1 MTNYDCQ
8 SFNNNIKILIFYI
21 IMIIIIISFLFILTL
36 NIINYILFS
45 IYCINDIVLEY
56 TSEDPENI
64 ILKDK
69 YKYRLLNYIINLSYP
84 CKSNVYN
91 INNNY
96 DNNSS
101 DLYIHY
107 VIVYYNYIVKLLL
120 FIIILLF
127 IGFIYNMFNL
137 LITVVN
143 NNFCMKN
150 DTCQIIFSEIYEKH
164 TYIYYIIF
172 IIFVYVYLHSYIY
185 TYIFNRNVY
194 KDLYDLY
201 EGDNGEYQKTDIVV
215 SQAISLLNNKV
226 INNKGTS
233 IIPNTIVIFLNNLKN
248 ISYKNLQLTNILDKD
263 NILLPTSSEIFKE
276 MIADGLINNYKF
288 IIPNELANENNINIL
303 LKDIC
308 YIDIDKISS
317 KDDRISKDTKEILG
331 YKIFIYLI
339 YNYVIS
345 YNKEDPFII
354 HKLNNIYLNIY
365 ENIAKEHILYSN
377 TEKLQTAVDDENAKD
392 TEQDTERNT
401 EQDTEE
407 VFDIDYINNLIDNI
421 DNAGIKQMY
430 NEIKCSYTIKLL
442 MPENTKKTELSL
454 KLHDNATLL
463 LKYIKKYNEK
473 QIELKGT
480 SDETTALKE
489 LNTKLSYDSQ
499 TEYDEKKDRLQFII
513 QGKIN
518 AFADTFQDYSL
529 ENKTKKIINFNLY
542 KLNFYLAIEMLHT
555 VLFILIVLAI
565 LYKSNEYPF
574 IEKYINIII
583 GYALL
588 IIDEVFYSILGIYFI

>member
-1 MTNYDCQ
+1 
-8 SFNNNIKILIFYI
+8 
-21 IMIIIIISFLFILTL
+21 MIIIIISFLFILTL

-45 IYCINDIVLEY
+45 IYSINDIVLEY

>member
-91 INNNY
+91 VNNNY

-137 LITVVN
+137 LITVIN
-143 NNFCMKN
+143 NKYCMKN

-172 IIFVYVYLHSYIY
+172 IIFIYVYLHSYIY

-215 SQAISLLNNKV
+215 SQAISLLNNK
-226 INNKGTS
+226 GTS

-248 ISYKNLQLTNILDKD
+248 ISYKNLQLTNILDKY
-263 NILLPTSSEIFKE
+263 NILLPTSTEIFKE
-276 MIADGLINNYKF
+276 MIDDGLINNYKF

-308 YIDIDKISS
+308 YIDIDKILS
-317 KDDRISKDTKEILG
+317 KDDKISKDTQKILG

-377 TEKLQTAVDDENAKD
+377 TQTAFSSSTAND
-392 TEQDTERNT
+392 TKK
-401 EQDTEE
+401 DTEE

-442 MPENTKKTELSL
+442 MPENTKKTEISL

-480 SDETTALKE
+480 SDKTTA

-499 TEYDEKKDRLQFII
+499 TEYNENTEMLQFII

>member
-8 SFNNNIKILIFYI
+8 SLNNNIKILIFYI

-45 IYCINDIVLEY
+45 IYCINDIILEY
-56 TSEDPENI
+56 TSEEHENI
-64 ILKDK
+64 MLKDK

-91 INNNY
+91 VNNNY

-120 FIIILLF
+120 FIVILLF

-172 IIFVYVYLHSYIY
+172 IIFIYVYLHSYIY

-215 SQAISLLNNKV
+215 SHAISL
-226 INNKGTS
+226 INNKGTV
-233 IIPNTIVIFLNNLKN
+233 IKPNTIVIFLNNLKN

-263 NILLPTSSEIFKE
+263 NILLPTSSKIFKE
-276 MIADGLINNYKF
+276 LIDDGLINNYKF

-317 KDDRISKDTKEILG
+317 KDDRISKDTQEILG
-331 YKIFIYLI
+331 YKIFLYLI
-339 YNYVIS
+339 YNYVIL

-377 TEKLQTAVDDENAKD
+377 TQKLQTAVDDENAKD
-392 TEQDTERNT
+392 TEK
-401 EQDTEE
+401 DTEE
-407 VFDIDYINNLIDNI
+407 VFNIDYINNLIDNI
-421 DNAGIKQMY
+421 DDAGIKQMY

-442 MPENTKKTELSL
+442 MPENSKKTEISL
-454 KLHDNATLL
+454 TLHDNATLL

-480 SDETTALKE
+480 SDETTALRE
-489 LNTKLSYDSQ
+489 FNTKLSYDSQ
-499 TEYDEKKDRLQFII
+499 TEYDEKKDILQFII
-513 QGKIN
+513 QNKIN
-518 AFADTFQDYSL
+518 AFSDTFQDYSL

-565 LYKSNEYPF
+565 LYKSKEYPF

-583 GYALL
+583 GYALV

>member
-1 MTNYDCQ
+1 
-8 SFNNNIKILIFYI
+8 
-21 IMIIIIISFLFILTL
+21 MIIIIISFLFILTL

-91 INNNY
+91 VNNNY

-137 LITVVN
+137 LITVIN
-143 NNFCMKN
+143 NKYCMKN

-172 IIFVYVYLHSYIY
+172 IIFIYVYLHSYIY

-215 SQAISLLNNKV
+215 SQAISLLNNK
-226 INNKGTS
+226 GTS

-248 ISYKNLQLTNILDKD
+248 ISYKNLQLTNILDKY
-263 NILLPTSSEIFKE
+263 NILLPTSTEIFKE
-276 MIADGLINNYKF
+276 MIDDGLINNYKF

-308 YIDIDKISS
+308 YIDIDKILS
-317 KDDRISKDTKEILG
+317 KDDKISKDTQKILG

-377 TEKLQTAVDDENAKD
+377 TQTAFSSSTAND
-392 TEQDTERNT
+392 TKK
-401 EQDTEE
+401 DTEE

-442 MPENTKKTELSL
+442 MPENTKKTEISL

-480 SDETTALKE
+480 SDKTTA

-499 TEYDEKKDRLQFII
+499 TEYNENTEMLQFII

>member
-8 SFNNNIKILIFYI
+8 SLNNNIKILIFYI

-56 TSEDPENI
+56 TSEEPENI

-91 INNNY
+91 VNNNY

-120 FIIILLF
+120 FIVILLF

-172 IIFVYVYLHSYIY
+172 IIFIYVYLHSYIY

-215 SQAISLLNNKV
+215 SHAISL
-226 INNKGTS
+226 INNKGTV

-263 NILLPTSSEIFKE
+263 NILLPTSSKIFKE
-276 MIADGLINNYKF
+276 LIDDGLINNYKF

-317 KDDRISKDTKEILG
+317 KDDIISKNTQEILG

-377 TEKLQTAVDDENAKD
+377 TQKLQKAVDDENAK
-392 TEQDTERNT
+392 E
-401 EQDTEE
+401 TEE
-407 VFDIDYINNLIDNI
+407 VFNIDYINNLIDNI
-421 DNAGIKQMY
+421 DDAGIKQMY

-442 MPENTKKTELSL
+442 LPENSKKTEISL
-454 KLHDNATLL
+454 TLHDNATLL

-480 SDETTALKE
+480 SDETTALRE
-489 LNTKLSYDSQ
+489 FNTKLSYDSQ
-499 TEYDEKKDRLQFII
+499 TEYDEKKDILQFII
-513 QGKIN
+513 QNKIN
-518 AFADTFQDYSL
+518 AFSDTFQDYSL

-565 LYKSNEYPF
+565 LYKSKEYAF

-583 GYALL
+583 GYALV

>member
-1 MTNYDCQ
+1 
-8 SFNNNIKILIFYI
+8 
-21 IMIIIIISFLFILTL
+21 MIILIISFLFILAF

-45 IYCINDIVLEY
+45 IYCINDIILEY
-56 TSEDPENI
+56 ASEEPENI

-84 CKSNVYN
+84 CKSNIYN
-91 INNNY
+91 VNNNY

-101 DLYIHY
+101 DLYIHH

-120 FIIILLF
+120 FIVILLF

-143 NNFCMKN
+143 NYYCGNN
-150 DTCQIIFSEIYEKH
+150 DKCQIIFSEIYEKH
-164 TYIYYIIF
+164 PYIYYIII
-172 IIFVYVYLHSYIY
+172 IIFIYVYLHSYLY

-201 EGDNGEYQKTDIVV
+201 EGDNGEYQKTDLVI
-215 SQAISLLNNKV
+215 SHAISL
-226 INNKGTS
+226 INNKETTTV
-233 IIPNTIVIFLNNLKN
+233 PNTIVIFLNNLKN
-248 ISYKNLQLTNILDKD
+248 ISYKNLQLKNFLDVN
-263 NILLPTSSEIFKE
+263 NILLPTSSATFKRLIDE
-276 MIADGLINNYKF
+276 GLINNYKF
-288 IIPNELANENNINIL
+288 IIPSELVNENNTNIL

-308 YIDIDKISS
+308 YIDINKITS
-317 KDDRISKDTKEILG
+317 KDTKISKDTQEILG

-345 YNKEDPFII
+345 HNKEDPFII
-354 HKLNNIYLNIY
+354 HRLNNIYLNIY
-365 ENIAKEHILYSN
+365 ENIAKEHIILLYSN
-377 TEKLQTAVDDENAKD
+377 TQKSLSDVDDENAKNRD
-392 TEQDTERNT
+392 KM
-401 EQDTEE
+401 
-407 VFDIDYINNLIDNI
+407 VDIEYINDLINNI

-442 MPENTKKTELSL
+442 LPENAKKTEISL

-463 LKYIKKYNEK
+463 LKYIKKYVEK
-473 QIELKGT
+473 QVDLKGT
-480 SDETTALKE
+480 SEESTALTE
-489 LNTKLSYDSQ
+489 LITKLSYDNLI
-499 TEYDEKKDRLQFII
+499 EYDETRDKLQFII
-513 QGKIN
+513 QNKIN
-518 AFADTFQDYSL
+518 AFSDTFHDYSL
-529 ENKTKKIINFNLY
+529 ENKAEKIINFNLY

-565 LYKSNEYPF
+565 LYKSKEYPF

-583 GYALL
+583 GYALV
-588 IIDEVFYSILGIYFI
+588 IINEVFYSILGIYFI

>member
-120 FIIILLF
+120 FIVILLF

-172 IIFVYVYLHSYIY
+172 IIFIYVYLHSYIY

-201 EGDNGEYQKTDIVV
+201 EGDNGEYQKTDVVV
-215 SQAISLLNNKV
+215 SHAISL
-226 INNKGTS
+226 INNKGAV

-263 NILLPTSSEIFKE
+263 NILLPASSKIFKE
-276 MIADGLINNYKF
+276 LIDEGLINNYKF

-317 KDDRISKDTKEILG
+317 KDDIISKNAQEILG
-331 YKIFIYLI
+331 YKIFLYLI

-377 TEKLQTAVDDENAKD
+377 TQKLQKAVDDENAK
-392 TEQDTERNT
+392 E
-401 EQDTEE
+401 TEE
-407 VFDIDYINNLIDNI
+407 VFNIDYINNLIDNI
-421 DNAGIKQMY
+421 DDVGIKQMY

-442 MPENTKKTELSL
+442 MPENTKKTEISL
-454 KLHDNATLL
+454 TLHDNATLL

-480 SDETTALKE
+480 SGETTALRE
-489 LNTKLSYDSQ
+489 FNTKLSYDNQ
-499 TEYDEKKDRLQFII
+499 IEYDEKKDILQFII
-513 QGKIN
+513 QNKIN
-518 AFADTFQDYSL
+518 AFSDTFQDYSL

-565 LYKSNEYPF
+565 LYKSKEYPF

-583 GYALL
+583 GYALV